1 MSSLLNVTVLRDFCV
16 TKGMPLLE
24 TVMDTSVSSPSTE
37 NRVCILENVIRNISI
52 SMIIATT
59 LLILRLRKEMDER
72 LKKEEEERIARRK
85 RVEAIMLRTRGKGST
100 PSSTPTKVLIF
111 NIITVEYSMYN

>member
-1 MSSLLNVTVLRDFCV
+1 
-16 TKGMPLLE
+16 
-24 TVMDTSVSSPSTE
+24 
-37 NRVCILENVIRNISI
+37 
-52 SMIIATT
+52 
-59 LLILRLRKEMDER
+59 LRKEMDER

-111 NIITVEYSMYN
+111 YIITIQYSVYNCRSVAQLYFTFSCFRLLKQLSVIRSAEKVGSSVNWLSWLRGLCDLPHLLMANAKTVP

>member
-1 MSSLLNVTVLRDFCV
+1 
-16 TKGMPLLE
+16 MPLLE
-24 TVMDTSVSSPSTE
+24 NVTDTLVYLPRTE
-37 NRVCILENVIRNISI
+37 NRVCFFENVIRNICRLL
-52 SMIIATT
+52 IIATT
-59 LLILRLRKEMDER
+59 LFISRSRKEMEER

-111 NIITVEYSMYN
+111 NIIVQPSVYN